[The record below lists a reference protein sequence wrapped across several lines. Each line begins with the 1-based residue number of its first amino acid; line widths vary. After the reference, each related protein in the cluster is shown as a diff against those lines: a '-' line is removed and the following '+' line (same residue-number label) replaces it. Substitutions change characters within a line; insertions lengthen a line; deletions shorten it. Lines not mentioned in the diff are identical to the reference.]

1 MCLDVAFNVFTL
13 LMFSG
18 PIELDTL
25 GRGLLVDGWLRLRG
39 WARVG
44 VLVARLRGM
53 VDDLIAQ
60 KVENPGIELGD
71 DQVIKLVTKLIEL
84 NGLDA

>member
-1 MCLDVAFNVFTL
+1 MIAFNVFTL
-13 LMFSG
+13 LLFSG

-39 WARVG
+39 WARIG

-60 KVENPGIELGD
+60 KVENPGLDLGND
-71 DQVIKLVTKLIEL
+71 KVIRLVIKLIEL